1 MDLILAHLGIEQQL
15 VERRYRLAEDVVAEA
30 LELRTRNRDRTVL
43 VVREAVHLDGGLCGR
58 GEGALGLLARRPQTT
73 HGARIV
79 LHIRLCLLLELLDAV
94 VDEDVVKVLTTEMS
108 VARRRLH
115 LKDTAVDRE
124 HTEVVSSAATIKD
137 EHILLT
143 SHLAAI
149 KAIGD
154 GRRRRLVDDTEH
166 VEARDHARVL
176 RGLALRIIEIRG
188 HGNHR
193 VLHLATKIRLRSRL
207 HLLQNRRADL
217 LGQKAL
223 RLALVVDL
231 NLRLLALALE
241 HLERPVLHVA
251 LDRGVAETATE
262 QTLCIEDSV
271 RGV

>member
-1 MDLILAHLGIEQQL
+1 
-15 VERRYRLAEDVVAEA
+15 
-30 LELRTRNRDRTVL
+30 
-43 VVREAVHLDGGLCGR
+43 
-58 GEGALGLLARRPQTT
+58 
-73 HGARIV
+73 
-79 LHIRLCLLLELLDAV
+79 
-94 VDEDVVKVLTTEMS
+94 MS
-108 VARRRLH
+108 VARCGLH
-115 LKDTAVDRE
+115 LEDTAIDRE
-124 HTEVVSSAATIKD
+124 HTEVVSAAAAIKD

-143 SHLAAI
+143 GHLRAI

-166 VEARDHARVL
+166 IETRDHARVL

-188 HGNHR
+188 HSDHR
-193 VLHLATKIRLRSRL
+193 VLHLATEIRLRSRL

-223 RLALVVDL
+223 RLTLVVDL

-262 QTLCIEDSV
+262 KTLCIEHSV
-271 RGV
+271 RGVRGGEALCRIANQTLIVGKRDVRGCCAVSLVVCDNLNAVILPNTNT